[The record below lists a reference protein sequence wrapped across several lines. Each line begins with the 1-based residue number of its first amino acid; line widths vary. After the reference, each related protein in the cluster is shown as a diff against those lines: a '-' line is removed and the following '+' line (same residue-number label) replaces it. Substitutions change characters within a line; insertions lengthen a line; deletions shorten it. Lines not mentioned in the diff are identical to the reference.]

1 MVAQLLTLM
10 DGIESRGRLIIV
22 GATNRPNSID
32 PALRRPGRFDREISM
47 EPPNAQDRYALF
59 QAQISKMP
67 LDETVDIGSYIEHSL
82 YSFLLI
88 QPVEILST
96 MTNGYVAADINS
108 MCREA
113 AMAAVQRA
121 TRLQDT

>member
-47 EPPNAQDRYALF
+47 EPPNAEDRYALF
-59 QAQISKMP
+59 KTQISKMP
-67 LDETVDIGSYIEHSL
+67 LDETVDIG
-82 YSFLLI
+82 
-88 QPVEILST
+88 
-96 MTNGYVAADINS
+96 
-108 MCREA
+108 
-113 AMAAVQRA
+113 
-121 TRLQDT
+121 